1 MTKRAFLV
9 ALIAVLMLTLCSVAL
24 ADMDFELR
32 PEQKKA
38 MQDAGRETENLLAGK
53 EYWNEDEPEATMI
66 LAQAGDTAQL
76 TALERNLDGSWRIA
90 GYNDTIP
97 ASIIT
102 SAAVTTW
109 SISLEDNQE
118 CIFFMLKMEK
128 YIPSTA
134 GAVENVLLAY
144 RSLQFIWTPGRGFML
159 ASALDVPFEDAVEG
173 RCPYHQL
180 TMQEEGWV
188 YKLYEMINKEN
199 DQAWYRSEQIVE
211 KAVPEKDLV
220 PYAELSQLDYPA
232 FLTFLHSLTPEEYEH
247 LPVQSFAVTPS
258 SEPEEPEKEDET
270 VYVYYN
276 PQGGRYY
283 HADRLCP
290 AVNSKYWP
298 LSPISFDFICTY
310 SNLLPCVHCNAPER
324 PLLDT
329 QPTEEPLENNAGKS
343 AEEDETAYVY
353 YNFNN
358 GGGRFY
364 HADPECPTVSPDWWP
379 LTPIPFDEINSKAYR
394 NVLPCV
400 ICEAPD
406 RPPFDVEPTE
416 EPLKND
422 AGDSDFRTLEFR
434 YGNNGLTFLRITMND
449 EEKRMFTCA
458 PLPPFCYLDTYHDG
472 DAILIHHYAEM
483 AQNPDAWDELAAES
497 WFMTF
502 EYVEDDWRLTYISN
516 GQDWMASVE
525 NGVYTFDDH
534 YSDGSR
540 WQWSAEFEDRLLVFD
555 YTGMAKLIDR
565 YNAAMPDRPSLH
577 EDELE

>member
-1 MTKRAFLV
+1 MEVFLTKRILMT
-9 ALIAVLMLTLCSVAL
+9 ALIAMLMLTLCSAAFAEAKV
-24 ADMDFELR
+24 
-32 PEQKKA
+32 
-38 MQDAGRETENLLAGK
+38 DA
-53 EYWNEDEPEATMI
+53 
-66 LAQAGDTAQL
+66 
-76 TALERNLDGSWRIA
+76 
-90 GYNDTIP
+90 
-97 ASIIT
+97 
-102 SAAVTTW
+102 
-109 SISLEDNQE
+109 
-118 CIFFMLKMEK
+118 
-128 YIPSTA
+128 
-134 GAVENVLLAY
+134 
-144 RSLQFIWTPGRGFML
+144 
-159 ASALDVPFEDAVEG
+159 
-173 RCPYHQL
+173 
-180 TMQEEGWV
+180 
-188 YKLYEMINKEN
+188 
-199 DQAWYRSEQIVE
+199 
-211 KAVPEKDLV
+211 
-220 PYAELSQLDYPA
+220 
-232 FLTFLHSLTPEEYEH
+232 
-247 LPVQSFAVTPS
+247 
-258 SEPEEPEKEDET
+258 
-270 VYVYYN
+270 
-276 PQGGRYY
+276 
-283 HADRLCP
+283 
-290 AVNSKYWP
+290 
-298 LSPISFDFICTY
+298 
-310 SNLLPCVHCNAPER
+310 
-324 PLLDT
+324 
-329 QPTEEPLENNAGKS
+329 S

-379 LTPIPFDEINSKAYR
+379 LTPIPFDEINSEAYR
-394 NVLPCV
+394 NLLPCV

-422 AGDSDFRTLEFR
+422 AGDSDLRTLEFR

-449 EEKRMFTCA
+449 EEKRVFTCA

-483 AQNPDAWDELAAES
+483 AQNPDAWDELAGES